1 MLPVS
6 FLAVYFKRS
15 NSVRYEPELV
25 EIVSG
30 KAVILDRKPQVIL
43 GESLDIHPQNAFRIF
58 SEIGFHK
65 SIAKRVY
72 FFICEHRH
80 LFYHSPV

>member
-25 EIVSG
+25 EIVSS
-30 KAVILDRKPQVIL
+30 KALILDRKPQVIL
-43 GESLDIHPQNAFRIF
+43 GESLDIGSKDAFRLI

-65 SIAKRVY
+65 SIAKLVY